1 MCPKCNKDYLIPLHK
16 KRKDNDDFQN
26 KKLQLMSME
35 RRYVP
40 GTIYM
45 VKPLCNAP
53 YTSHIENITIL
64 KLR

>member
-1 MCPKCNKDYLIPLHK
+1 MFLVPYTRLNHYAEKDE
-16 KRKDNDDFQN
+16 
-26 KKLQLMSME
+26 LQFMSME

-40 GTIYM
+40 GTLYK

-53 YTSHIENITIL
+53 YTTHCEVISVL

>member
-1 MCPKCNKDYLIPLHK
+1 MYNYKD
-16 KRKDNDDFQN
+16 
-26 KKLQLMSME
+26 KLQFMSME

-53 YTSHIENITIL
+53 YTTHTESISVLRL
-64 KLR
+64 K